1 VFVIY
6 PKFFS
11 LEPEKQER
19 IINAALK
26 EFTRNGYE
34 KASTNEIIKEAGIS
48 KGSLFSYFNSKK
60 ELYLFLF
67 DYVSDI
73 INKIYTEV
81 DWNETELFE
90 RMKQIGLVKYRIMKQ
105 YPKAFDFLKS
115 VPKEN
120 APEVKAELD
129 AIGRKLIEDGMEI
142 SCKDIDLTKFRDDM
156 DMGKMMDIITWTIM
170 SFAEQQ
176 REKVDSFEYVDI
188 GVLSEWDGY
197 FDILKR
203 CFYKKEEQ

>member
-1 VFVIY
+1 M
-6 PKFFS
+6 
-11 LEPEKQER
+11 
-19 IINAALK
+19 NAALK

-73 INKIYTEV
+73 INRIYTEV
-81 DWNETELFE
+81 DWSETELFE

-115 VPKEN
+115 VPKES

-129 AIGRKLIEDGMEI
+129 AIGRKLIENGMEI
-142 SCKDIDLTKFRDDM
+142 SCKNIDLTKFRDDM
-156 DMGKMMDIITWTIM
+156 DMEKMMDIITWTIM

-176 REKVDSFEYVDI
+176 REKVDSFEYLDI
-188 GVLSEWDGY
+188 DVLSEWDGY

-203 CFYKKEEQ
+203 CFYRKEEQ